1 MGKLVVIGDIHGR
14 AVWRKIVDD
23 NPDADKF
30 IFLGDYFDSYEK
42 KYYPSRQVFNFK
54 QILQLQEELG
64 KDKVILLLGNHDY
77 HYFNNS
83 EKYSGYSQTTY
94 FDANPLLKE
103 NYRNGNIKIFHVED
117 NILFSHAGFSEYWL
131 KNVSFPNTLEGIND
145 NELFDFRTLEWNMDC
160 GINEYGDT
168 KSNSPIWIR
177 SNSLRDYKLDGYIQ
191 VVGHT
196 WFHENAIDEL
206 KSIGE
211 HEGIYLVDCLPH
223 HYLIIENNE
232 FKYVEINYETQ
243 NESI

>member
-42 KYYPSRQVFNFK
+42 KYYPSKQLFNFE
-54 QILQLQEELG
+54 QILKLQEELG
-64 KDKVILLLGNHDY
+64 KDKVVLLLGNHDY
-77 HYFNNS
+77 HYLNNR
-83 EKYSGYSQTTY
+83 EKYSGYNQTTY

-103 NYRNGNIKIFHVED
+103 NYRNGNIKIFHIEND
-117 NILFSHAGFSEYWL
+117 ILFSHAGFTDYWL
-131 KNVSFPNTLEGIND
+131 KNISFPNTLEEIND
-145 NELFDFRTLEWNMDC
+145 IELFDFRTLEWNMEC
-160 GINEYGDT
+160 GYDTYGDT
-168 KSNSPIWIR
+168 KSNSPIWVR
-177 SNSLRDYKLDGYIQ
+177 PDSLRKYKLEGYKQ

-196 WFHENAIDEL
+196 WFPESEIENMKYSGDND
-206 KSIGE
+206 
-211 HEGIYLVDCLPH
+211 GIYLVDCLPH

-232 FKYVEINYETQ
+232 FKYVEINYETK